1 MSEKITSARSRL
13 SQKIYLTVST
23 EELQIIDRKQK
34 ELGIQSRTDFLR
46 TAIESLVGEKFFR
59 QRIHDKP
66 QT

>member
-1 MSEKITSARSRL
+1 MSEKTTSARSRL

-23 EELQIIDRKQK
+23 EELQVIDRKIK

-46 TAIESLVGEKFFR
+46 TAIELLVGEKFFR
-59 QRIHDKP
+59 QRINDTP

>member
-46 TAIESLVGEKFFR
+46 TAITNLVGEKFFR

>member
-1 MSEKITSARSRL
+1 MSEKLTNAKSRL

-46 TAIESLVGEKFFR
+46 TAIEKLVGEKFFR
-59 QRIHDKP
+59 ERIYDK
-66 QT
+66 TES